1 MFGRFFSRVCSGLC
15 LHVVGLLARQRQ
27 PNKPP
32 GNPPKYAVKYRGRSS
47 FAGAERCLFNG
58 IISMGQSSCLGDSH
72 RVERFW
78 IEVLEGLVCLDREGR
93 VHEVKMTSS
102 ALCAGKMFW
111 FPLGS

>member
-1 MFGRFFSRVCSGLC
+1 
-15 LHVVGLLARQRQ
+15 
-27 PNKPP
+27 
-32 GNPPKYAVKYRGRSS
+32 
-47 FAGAERCLFNG
+47 
-58 IISMGQSSCLGDSH
+58 MGQSSCLGDSH